1 MPDDPDPPDNP
12 LMRVMEERPRD
23 AEQQLEMLQ
32 RIAPIIAE
40 YPPAVRLAAY
50 LDVLRTMAAK
60 GEIVAT
66 IDVGNDD
73 PFYVIETVSMA
84 VTMPNTAILWLAPER
99 RFIGDGSTK
108 FKPLSAKVHAKRT
121 RHAWDT
127 PAPDGQSDD

>member
-1 MPDDPDPPDNP
+1 MTDDPDPPDNP
-12 LMRVMEERPRD
+12 LRVMEERVRA
-23 AEQQLEMLQ
+23 AEQQREMLQ
-32 RIAPIIAE
+32 RIASIIAE
-40 YPPAVRLAAY
+40 YSPAVRVAAF

-73 PFYVIETVSMA
+73 PFFVIETVSMA

-99 RFIGDGSTK
+99 RFTGDGSTK